1 MTRYNKI
8 WNDLEKKKKPTN
20 IRKIKTINNKK
31 FYDLIDSNSPKI
43 NEIIEDLYHGDFYLI
58 KKSISK
64 KYLNNLKSKL
74 INYSKKEKSSFY
86 KMLDG
91 CPNFWRRQDE
101 NIAKKY
107 SFQSVRDSYYFFR
120 WNKENFSV
128 WKNFNKI
135 WKYVKFLSGLKKN
148 EWYSNKPRDI
158 IIDRIQVV
166 RYLKNTGHTEPH
178 THGVDNQRIILAI
191 YMSKV
196 KKDYSSGGTYFFKN
210 KKKINVEKY
219 IDVGDVGL
227 FYGTLKHGVDK
238 AKIDDKIKASNK
250 LIEGRWWCGLYS
262 PESNHKK
269 NRHTSKPSK

>member
-43 NEIIEDLYHGDFYLI
+43 NEIIEDLYNGDFYLI

-148 EWYSNKPRDI
+148 EWCLNKPRDI

-166 RYLKNTGHTEPH
+166 RYPNNTGHTESH
-178 THGVDNQRIILAI
+178 SHDTNNQRIIISI